1 VEQLVPRTCRSCVRS
16 RRRPDSGRLAPG
28 RVSPA
33 GDPPCWERRCSAGG
47 TAGGERAEMRRMW
60 PSGAASGGE
69 NARRSVR
76 EMTSFRKR
84 PGQRRV
90 EGRAWPPPVTG
101 DRVPRLLRST
111 NAGGRSFPVTPRGP
125 RWHPRPRPRRGRQR
139 GRLSGVLTAATG
151 AVSGRRWRP
160 RGKKGPAALALAVGV
175 VGVAVAKRRRSAGA
189 NEPLERAYPV
199 DAETPSAPAG
209 TAGSAEAASEA
220 GKAG

>member
-1 VEQLVPRTCRSCVRS
+1 VKQLVPRTCRSCVRS
-16 RRRPDSGRLAPG
+16 RRGPDSRRLAPG

-33 GDPPCWERRCSAGG
+33 GGRPCWERRCSADG
-47 TAGGERAEMRRMW
+47 TTRGERAEMRRMW

-69 NARRSVR
+69 KGRRSVR
-76 EMTSFRKR
+76 ERTSFRQR
-84 PGQRRV
+84 PGQRGV
-90 EGRAWPPPVTG
+90 KGRGWSPPVIG
-101 DRVPRLLRST
+101 DRLPRLLRST
-111 NAGGRSFPVTPRGP
+111 NTGGRSFPVTPRGP

-160 RGKKGPAALALAVGV
+160 RSKKGPAALALAAGAM
-175 VGVAVAKRRRSAGA
+175 GVAVVKRRRSAAA

-209 TAGSAEAASEA
+209 AAGSAEAASEA